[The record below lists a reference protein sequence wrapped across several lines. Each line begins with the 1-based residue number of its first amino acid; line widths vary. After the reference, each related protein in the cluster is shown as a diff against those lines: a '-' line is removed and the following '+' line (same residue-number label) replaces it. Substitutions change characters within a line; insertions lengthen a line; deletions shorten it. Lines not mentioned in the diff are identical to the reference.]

1 MPTKSVRVHL
11 AGENIVAL
19 CDTGSDGMGVG
30 MSLIKEGV
38 RNLWPRKFGRR
49 ITPNTRM
56 LTTVAGQTINILGK
70 LQWILSLTEN
80 TAGNACSMRDD
91 SANDP

>member
-49 ITPNTRM
+49 ITSKYSYAHNCGWT
-56 LTTVAGQTINILGK
+56 NNKYSGK
-70 LQWILSLTEN
+70 ITEDFVLN
-80 TAGNACSMRDD
+80 GEYSRKCL
-91 SANDP
+91 